1 MSRPHDVQSL
11 SGTDLTVYEAVAA
24 IAVGGGETASLPGVA
39 GMTGL
44 TEEQTRAS
52 LATLVERGQVVP
64 SGDGFTLGRHDFEVD
79 Y

>member
-24 IAVGGGETASLPGVA
+24 IAVGGETASLPGVA